1 MDSEL
6 KKLRKSKG
14 YTLEKL
20 SKLSGVSTT
29 YLSDLE
35 NGNQRRPSLIIIERI
50 AIGLNEDFVKVC
62 YVVKNTLENRHKY
75 N

>member
-14 YTLEKL
+14 YTLQKL

-35 NGNQRRPSLIIIERI
+35 NGNQRKPSLIIIERI

-62 YVVKNTLENRHKY
+62 YVVKDTLENSYKY